1 MQDSATSAL
10 LSRDAAAAA
19 MGVRYVRSDH
29 GSVSFAQNTIPSLA
43 DDVGRFGL
51 PMFGVLLDCT
61 VGSAGYCA
69 SETQPIAVV
78 ASMSI
83 ALTGATS
90 HSAELVADGWP
101 VHVDDTTGTALG
113 RAEVRT
119 GDGVVLATA
128 TARAAKV
135 ERSMID
141 GIPALSPADLP
152 LGPTSTTD
160 SGGPADVYGLTVV
173 DRSAGTTTAS
183 VEPKSWMLNPFGSVQ
198 GGVLVGLMA
207 TATEVAAR
215 PLAERGQGFYL
226 ADIGVDL
233 IRSPALSMGELIIE
247 TTLVRRGRRFCLLD
261 SELRTADGKTL
272 VRSHGTILLT

>member
-1 MQDSATSAL
+1 MQDSATAAL
-10 LSRDAAAAA
+10 LRRDAAAAA
-19 MGVRYVRSDH
+19 MGVRHVRSDP
-29 GSVSFAQNTIPSLA
+29 GSVSFAQHAIASLA
-43 DDVGRFGL
+43 DGSGRFGL

-69 SETQPIAVV
+69 SETQPVAVV
-78 ASMSI
+78 ANMSV
-83 ALTGATS
+83 ALTGAMS
-90 HSAELVADGWP
+90 NSAELVADGWP

-113 RAEVRT
+113 RAEVRS

-141 GIPALSPADLP
+141 GIPALVLADPP
-152 LGPTSTTD
+152 LGPRAETD
-160 SGGPADVYGLTVV
+160 DGGPADTYGLTVV
-173 DRSAGTTTAS
+173 DCAAEKTTAV
-183 VEPKSWMLNPFGSVQ
+183 VEPKAWMLNPFDSVQ

-207 TATEVAAR
+207 TATELAGR
-215 PLAERGQGFYL
+215 PLAEPGQDFYL

-233 IRSPALSMGELIIE
+233 IRSPALSMGELVIE

>member
-1 MQDSATSAL
+1 
-10 LSRDAAAAA
+10 
-19 MGVRYVRSDH
+19 
-29 GSVSFAQNTIPSLA
+29 
-43 DDVGRFGL
+43 
-51 PMFGVLLDCT
+51 MFGVLLDCA

-69 SETQPIAVV
+69 SDTHPVAVV
-78 ASMSI
+78 ANMSV

-90 HSAELVADGWP
+90 NSTALVADGWP
-101 VHVDDTTGTALG
+101 VHVDDTAGTALG

-141 GIPALSPADLP
+141 AIPAPSPADLP
-152 LGPTSTTD
+152 AGPTTTTD
-160 SGGPADVYGLTVV
+160 NGGAAEAYGLNVV
-173 DRSAGTTTAS
+173 DRAAGKTTAS
-183 VEPKSWMLNPFGSVQ
+183 VEPEPWMLNPFGSVQ

-207 TATEVAAR
+207 TATEVAGR
-215 PLAERGQGFYL
+215 PLAERGQDFYL

-233 IRSPALSMGELIIE
+233 IRSPALSMGELIVE